1 MTTTTMLA
9 LGLAQGAALQ
19 GTLHAEGSGI
29 LSALG
34 GAFGGQLV
42 ATSVALLVSAGA
54 ALPWQPVVVRALGSW
69 LAAIGLLM
77 LAVRVADCC

>member
-1 MTTTTMLA
+1 MLA

-42 ATSVALLVSAGA
+42 ATSVALLASAGA
-54 ALPWQPVVVRALGSW
+54 ALPRQPVVVRPLGGW
-69 LAAIGLLM
+69 LVAIGLLV
-77 LAVRVADCC
+77 LALRVADCC

>member
-1 MTTTTMLA
+1 MLA
-9 LGLAQGAALQ
+9 LGLAQGAELQ

-29 LSALG
+29 LAWLG

-42 ATSVALLVSAGA
+42 ATSVALLASAGA

-69 LAAIGLLM
+69 LTAIGLLV
-77 LAVRVADCC
+77 LTVRVADCC